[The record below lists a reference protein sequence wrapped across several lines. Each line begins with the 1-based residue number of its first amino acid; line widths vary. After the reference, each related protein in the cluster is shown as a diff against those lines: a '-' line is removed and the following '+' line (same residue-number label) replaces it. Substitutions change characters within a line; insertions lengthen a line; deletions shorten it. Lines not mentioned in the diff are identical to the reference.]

1 MPNPF
6 TLRFIP
12 PRSPFCNRTQELREL
27 SSHASN
33 RTNVVLFSP
42 RRYGKT
48 SLVKQVQAGLE
59 KDGFFTFYTDFFMVT
74 SVNDIAGRIAKNV
87 YSVLHRHESLLKKGA
102 RYLKTFKTF
111 RPVFKP
117 APHNGFALTV
127 EPVSTELSGID
138 LLDKVLE
145 ELGVFIHSESAGAH
159 IVFDEFQEITELK
172 KSPVEGVLRKHIQ
185 EHQASY
191 FFVGSRRRILLDIFN
206 QRNRPFY
213 QSAIM
218 YPLSPLP
225 QDELTSFLVGQFK
238 KGGKKCSKSTAEAIS
253 NKILQYPYY
262 AQALAYNVYEVSGKV
277 VNEDA
282 IEIGF
287 EKLLASERYGYEATV
302 QGLTGSQITLLRA
315 LATDPDSKI
324 LSTEY
329 MARHKLSIGGIQYAQ
344 RKLEE
349 LDLIEKHNNVWRV
362 VDPVFACWLAEY

>member
-12 PRSPFCNRTQELREL
+12 PRSSFCNRTQELREL

-33 RTNVVLFSP
+33 RANVVLFSP

-59 KDGFFTFYTDFFMVT
+59 KNGFFTFYTDFFMVT

-145 ELGVFIHSESAGAH
+145 ELGVFIRSESAGAH
-159 IVFDEFQEITELK
+159 IVFDEFQEIAHFDDQEIERNFR
-172 KSPVEGVLRKHIQ
+172 SYGVSSILFSDALPR
-185 EHQASY
+185 S
-191 FFVGSRRRILLDIFN
+191 VG
-206 QRNRPFY
+206 NR
-213 QSAIM
+213 
-218 YPLSPLP
+218 
-225 QDELTSFLVGQFK
+225 D
-238 KGGKKCSKSTAEAIS
+238 
-253 NKILQYPYY
+253 
-262 AQALAYNVYEVSGKV
+262 
-277 VNEDA
+277 
-282 IEIGF
+282 
-287 EKLLASERYGYEATV
+287 R
-302 QGLTGSQITLLRA
+302 
-315 LATDPDSKI
+315 
-324 LSTEY
+324 
-329 MARHKLSIGGIQYAQ
+329 
-344 RKLEE
+344 
-349 LDLIEKHNNVWRV
+349 
-362 VDPVFACWLAEY
+362 